1 MLRMIKSFLF
11 AASKKVLGNSLTR
24 VLHRV
29 HKKWFIRTP
38 QDDIHIIKKVLDFV
52 VPGSLV
58 IDVGANIGDWTI
70 PLSKKTGEKGKVIAF
85 EPNKETVSVLRQRTR
100 RLKNVEIKQLG
111 LSDREEQLELL
122 IPKEVS
128 CPPTAAIANTANH
141 LNEKA
146 HMEKTIIR
154 VQKLDQIVNQLDI
167 KNITFV
173 KIDVE
178 GHELNV
184 LKGFQKGIVKN
195 RPTIF
200 MEILKPKWVN
210 ESPIQSECA
219 LFLKELGY
227 EMFQYNAETKVFES
241 MKSFNTQNVNFLFS
255 PSSYGLD

>member
-1 MLRMIKSFLF
+1 MLRIIKSFLF
-11 AASKKVLGNSLTR
+11 AASKKILGNSLTR
-24 VLHRV
+24 ALHRV

-52 VPGSLV
+52 APGSLV

-141 LNEKA
+141 LNEKE
-146 HMEKTIIR
+146 HMEKTIIQVR
-154 VQKLDQIVNQLDI
+154 KLDQIVNELELKD
-167 KNITFV
+167 ITFV

-184 LKGFQKGIVKN
+184 LKGFHKGIVKDT
-195 RPTIF
+195 PTIF
-200 MEILKPKWVN
+200 MEILKSKWVKN
-210 ESPIQSECA
+210 SPIQSECA
-219 LFLKELGY
+219 RYLTGLGY
-227 EMFQYNAETKVFES
+227 EMFQYDTETKKFQDKE
-241 MKSFNTQNVNFLFS
+241 KFNAQNVNFLFL
-255 PSSYGLD
+255 PRTV